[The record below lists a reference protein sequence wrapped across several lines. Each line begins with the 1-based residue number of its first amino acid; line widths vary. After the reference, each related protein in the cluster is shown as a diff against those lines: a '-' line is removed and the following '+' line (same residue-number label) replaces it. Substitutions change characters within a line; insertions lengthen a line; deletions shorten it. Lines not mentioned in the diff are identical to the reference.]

1 MFRARSTEL
10 SRGLRED
17 FECLF
22 IGQFL
27 LLHFAS

>member
-1 MFRARSTEL
+1 MFGASAAEL
-10 SRGLRED
+10 SRSLRED

-22 IGQFL
+22 CGQFL